1 MNTTNRARLWLVALA
16 CLALSA
22 CASGGNM
29 ALKDETKETIAQKL
43 TVGMSQDEVKAI
55 YGEPSNVTFTDS
67 GSEVYTYIFT
77 RAKAK
82 ASSFI
87 PIYGALAGGSN
98 ATQNTLT
105 ILFDE
110 AGRLKKHTFS
120 SSEQE
125 VNTGL
130 LNQ

>member
-1 MNTTNRARLWLVALA
+1 MRSVQSIRIFLTALICTTLM
-16 CLALSA
+16 A

-29 ALKDETKETIAQKL
+29 ALKDETKESVAQKL
-43 TVGMSQDEVKAI
+43 TVGMTQDEVKAI

-67 GSEVYTYIFT
+67 GSEVYTYMFT
-77 RAKAK
+77 RARAK
-82 ASSFI
+82 ATSFI

-105 ILFDE
+105 ILFGEDN
-110 AGRLKKHTFS
+110 RLKKHTFS

-125 VNTGL
+125 MNTGV

>member
-1 MNTTNRARLWLVALA
+1 MRSIRFIRFLFTALMCA
-16 CLALSA
+16 ALMA

-29 ALKDETKETIAQKL
+29 ALKDETKQTVAQKL
-43 TVGMSQDEVKAI
+43 SVGMTQDEVKAI

-67 GSEVYTYIFT
+67 GSEVYTYMFT
-77 RAKAK
+77 RARAK
-82 ASSFI
+82 ATSFI

-105 ILFDE
+105 ILFGSDN
-110 AGRLKKHTFS
+110 RLKKHTFS

-125 VNTGL
+125 MNTGV